1 MPDGPAG
8 PGRLRHVF
16 PDDGR
21 YDPAPLTE
29 YKAGMSVRQVW
40 SVSVGSGSGLGF
52 APAVVND
59 AVYAATPDGSV
70 GKFDLQSGRQIWK
83 VRAETKQLSAGV
95 GSDGTTTAVAS
106 PDGDVI
112 AFDDTGKVKWKARA
126 TSDVTIPPVVGY
138 GIVVVRSGDYRIQA
152 FDANSGDRLW
162 SAAARPGP
170 GPAQRRP
177 DGAGRGAGHH
187 RPARRQAHGHRLRQ
201 RQRPVGRHRG
211 HAARRQRPGT
221 PDRRGGLA
229 RIAGN
234 LLCAVA
240 YQGRI
245 VCFDVTAGGRPIWA
259 KDFSSVSG
267 MSLDERFAYA
277 SDQNSV
283 VSAFALD
290 NGGNV
295 WKQAALKNRQ
305 LTAPALLGGALA
317 VGDLDGYVHFLSR
330 SDGSLMAR
338 LSVGGGAI
346 VSPPQT
352 TSQGVLIQTGNGNL
366 ALIGSN

>member
-40 SVSVGSGSGLGF
+40 SVSVGSGSGLL

-162 SAAARPGP
+162 SVQRPGP
-170 GPAQRRP
+170 ALALRSAAQMVLAEGLVITGLPAASSWPSPPTAATSSGKAPWPRR
-177 DGAGRGAGHH
+177 A
-187 RPARRQAHGHRLRQ
+187 
-201 RQRPVGRHRG
+201 
-211 HAARRQRPGT
+211 
-221 PDRRGGLA
+221 
-229 RIAGN
+229 
-234 LLCAVA
+234 
-240 YQGRI
+240 
-245 VCFDVTAGGRPIWA
+245 
-259 KDFSSVSG
+259 
-267 MSLDERFAYA
+267 
-277 SDQNSV
+277 
-283 VSAFALD
+283 
-290 NGGNV
+290 
-295 WKQAALKNRQ
+295 
-305 LTAPALLGGALA
+305 APATWNA
-317 VGDLDGYVHFLSR
+317 
-330 SDGSLMAR
+330 
-338 LSVGGGAI
+338 
-346 VSPPQT
+346 
-352 TSQGVLIQTGNGNL
+352 
-366 ALIGSN
+366 

>member
-1 MPDGPAG
+1 MRKFAT
-8 PGRLRHVF
+8 GRALRGAVCLTGLLVLGGCGMF
-16 PDDGR
+16 SRRRPLR
-21 YDPAPLTE
+21 PAPLTE

-170 GPAQRRP
+170 GSAQRRP

-211 HAARRQRPGT
+211 RR
-221 PDRRGGLA
+221 A
-229 RIAGN
+229 
-234 LLCAVA
+234 
-240 YQGRI
+240 
-245 VCFDVTAGGRPIWA
+245 
-259 KDFSSVSG
+259 
-267 MSLDERFAYA
+267 
-277 SDQNSV
+277 
-283 VSAFALD
+283 
-290 NGGNV
+290 
-295 WKQAALKNRQ
+295 
-305 LTAPALLGGALA
+305 APATWNA
-317 VGDLDGYVHFLSR
+317 
-330 SDGSLMAR
+330 
-338 LSVGGGAI
+338 
-346 VSPPQT
+346 
-352 TSQGVLIQTGNGNL
+352 
-366 ALIGSN
+366 